1 MGSIS
6 GLTSI
11 LLLADL
17 CTCSVSCQKQNLK
30 MINYRRFLGL
40 NKFYGEVS
48 MD

>member
-1 MGSIS
+1 MGSIF

-17 CTCSVSCQKQNLK
+17 CTCSVSCQNQKFK
-30 MINYRRFLGL
+30 MINHRRLLGL